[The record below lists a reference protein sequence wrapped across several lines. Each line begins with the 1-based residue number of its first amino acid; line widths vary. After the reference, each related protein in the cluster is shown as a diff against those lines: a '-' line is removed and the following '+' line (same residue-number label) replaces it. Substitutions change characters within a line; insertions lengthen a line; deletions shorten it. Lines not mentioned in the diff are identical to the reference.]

1 MQICFDFSSVKV
13 KYILINLTSLRLEH
27 FPFFESKKS
36 IWKKYNLI
44 FLVPTHY
51 RMTFRFRSFHQ
62 CNRKEEEKKW
72 IKDMHQNQDAFGQEA
87 SAPPLWDVHKLRWQD
102 EVGKWYRK
110 CQWDAV
116 FLSDNKGIPSPIR

>member
-1 MQICFDFSSVKV
+1 MSHIIRSNAGKKIDTISELFIKQKIVFNFVYFSSSH
-13 KYILINLTSLRLEH
+13 T
-27 FPFFESKKS
+27 
-36 IWKKYNLI
+36 LI

-87 SAPPLWDVHKLRWQD
+87 SAALGGRSQTTLTR
-102 EVGKWYRK
+102 
-110 CQWDAV
+110 
-116 FLSDNKGIPSPIR
+116 